1 MTRNRARQL
10 LGLSL
15 LGASALGLLVPA
27 CDTAPAVSEAVSR
40 TSTVT
45 LSRQDAVVVLS
56 DVALQI
62 ESTLAGTNLIV
73 SFEGAVTAST
83 AEQAKAAAAA
93 FTIVHVSDDEVVRV
107 ELRTPAGAQS
117 LTGVGKLTMPRGLRL
132 GVSAAGAVSIK
143 GMERLIEVE
152 SGRDIIIEGARD
164 TVRAV
169 ANGGSMLISSSV
181 PASSTLDVQA
191 SGSIQLAL
199 PQAVSAEIRL
209 AVSEVGQILI
219 QHPGLPAP
227 VNPNSKSYQTVVRG
241 GAAVVQAVSQ
251 GGSIGVEAF

>member
-1 MTRNRARQL
+1 MTRTRARLL

-15 LGASALGLLVPA
+15 LGACALGLMVPA
-27 CDTAPAVSEAVSR
+27 CDTAPAVSEAVTR
-40 TSTVT
+40 TSTIT
-45 LSRQDAVVVLS
+45 LARQDRVVVLS
-56 DVALQI
+56 DVALLI
-62 ESTLAGTNLIV
+62 ESTLVGTNLTV
-73 SFEGAVTAST
+73 KFEGTVTAST
-83 AEQAKAAAAA
+83 AEKAKEAARA
-93 FTIVHVSDDEVVRV
+93 FTILHVSDDEVVRV
-107 ELRTPAGAQS
+107 ELRAPAGAQS
-117 LTGVGKLTMPRGLRL
+117 LSGFATLTMPRGLAL
-132 GVSAAGAVSIK
+132 GVSSAGAVSIK
-143 GMERLIEVE
+143 GMERQIEVE

-181 PASSTLDVQA
+181 PASSTLDAQA

-199 PQAVSAEIRL
+199 PQAVSAEIQL
-209 AVSEVGQILI
+209 VVSEVGQILI